1 MQKTLAS
8 RWNHRLHGLPARVGA
23 SGALS
28 AFAFPRWAAPVG
40 APAAAGAGCAPV
52 LPRPKTAALQRREPR
67 STSPDCTPLVLSCG
81 PAVIQNFDVGVDAF
95 DDKSS
100 SQKKVHIRVVQR
112 SGRKNI
118 TTVQGLDDDLDIA
131 KICRALKKILAC
143 NGSVSR
149 DSTLGEVI
157 QLQGDQREAVKS
169 FLHDLK
175 IYEPKEDRIVVHG

>member
-1 MQKTLAS
+1 MAS
-8 RWNHRLHGLPARVGA
+8 
-23 SGALS
+23 
-28 AFAFPRWAAPVG
+28 
-40 APAAAGAGCAPV
+40 
-52 LPRPKTAALQRREPR
+52 
-67 STSPDCTPLVLSCG
+67 
-81 PAVIQNFDVGVDAF
+81 AVIQNFDVGVDAF

-149 DSTLGEVI
+149 DSTMGDVI